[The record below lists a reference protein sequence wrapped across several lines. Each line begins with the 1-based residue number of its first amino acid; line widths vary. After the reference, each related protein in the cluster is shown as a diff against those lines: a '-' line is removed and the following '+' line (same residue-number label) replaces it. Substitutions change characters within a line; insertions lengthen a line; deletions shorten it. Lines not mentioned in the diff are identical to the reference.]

1 MRKSKLKDIAAG
13 ICSSF
18 ISRNN
23 SDQGYWALGKMYSC
37 ANENELEC
45 LELDLLSPNNP
56 LNPRACSSIVEH
68 YALWLRNQLQKSENG
83 QNIGKAVIQLRF
95 NIAMD
100 QTRFLRRETWG
111 DPFEI
116 SVKISNNRGISAE
129 IKNYGYC
136 APHDPKR
143 ESRSGR

>member
-23 SDQGYWALGKMYSC
+23 SDEGYWALGKMYSYVK
-37 ANENELEC
+37 ESGLQC
-45 LELDLLSPNNP
+45 LELDLLSTNNP
-56 LNPRACSSIVEH
+56 LNPTAYSSIVEH
-68 YALWLRNQLQKSENG
+68 YALWLQNQLQKSQNG

-95 NIAMD
+95 NIAID
-100 QTRFLRRETWG
+100 QTRLPRRETWG

-116 SVKISNNRGISAE
+116 SVKVSNKKGISAV

-136 APHDPKR
+136 APHDLGR
-143 ESRSGR
+143 ESRSKC